1 MLIMK
6 KITHIIFT
14 VIVLTIIAP
23 NLFAGNEERAG
34 ESGASELLFNPWA
47 ASSGFGNANVA
58 SIQGLEGI
66 FLNVAG
72 TAFTEKTQL
81 GFTYTDYLT
90 GAGIGINSFAF
101 SQHVGESGSL
111 SGSVVAYNFGDIAKT
126 TEFEPDGDG
135 SFYSPAYT
143 NITLAYAREFS
154 NSIYGGVAVKVI
166 NESISNVK
174 ANGIAIDAG
183 IQYIAGENDQLKF
196 GIAMQN
202 VGPTMRFRGDGVSF
216 KGETANGTIHTME
229 WREREFELPSLIR
242 IGASYD
248 VLQSEMHTVQIAAA
262 FTSNSFTKDNFHLGA
277 EYSFME
283 YLQVRGGF
291 IYEDGIMDDAE
302 RTTVFT
308 GLTGGLSVMVPL
320 SKENGTRFALD
331 YSYRSTAAFDG
342 VHSVGARIIL

>member
-1 MLIMK
+1 MK

-23 NLFAGNEERAG
+23 NLFAGNDERAG
-34 ESGASELLFNPWA
+34 EAGASELLFNPWA

-72 TAFTEKTQL
+72 TAFTDKTQL
-81 GFTYTDYLT
+81 GFTYTDYLS

-126 TEFEPDGDG
+126 TTEQPDGDG
-135 SFYSPAYT
+135 SFFSPAYT
-143 NITLAYAREFS
+143 NITIAYAREFS
-154 NSIYGGVAVKVI
+154 NSIYGGVAIKVI

-174 ANGIAIDAG
+174 ANCVAIDAG

-202 VGPTMRFRGDGVSF
+202 VGPTMRFKGDGVSF
-216 KGETANGTIHTME
+216 QGMTPNGTIQTLE
-229 WREREFELPSLIR
+229 YREREFELPSLIR

-248 VLQSEMHTVQIAAA
+248 FFISEGNVVQLATA
-262 FTSNSFTKDNFHLGA
+262 FTSNSFTKDNIHLGLQ
-277 EYSFME
+277 YSFME

-291 IYEDGIMDDAE
+291 IAEKGILNE
-302 RTTVFT
+302 NTSTTVFS
-308 GLTGGLSVMVPL
+308 GPTGGLSVMIPL
-320 SKENGTRFALD
+320 SKESGSKLAFD
-331 YSYRSTAAFDG
+331 YSYRATEAFNG
-342 VHSVGARIIL
+342 VHSIGARIIL